1 MTTHVAMQKHE
12 DDQYLDAMSP
22 PSSANESETLQS
34 ISLSNNP
41 TNFQSRFP
49 PAMSDIDHDDD
60 GSFMDDEDMGGDS
73 HEERSGTV
81 SSPDFHL
88 CCFRFRPIL
97 WICSS
102 FKNYCEFSLRSLGR
116 MVPFFYF
123 YTF

>member
-1 MTTHVAMQKHE
+1 MQKHE
-12 DDQYLDAMSP
+12 DDQYLDGMSP

-60 GSFMDDEDMGGDS
+60 DSFMDDEDMGVDS

-81 SSPDFHL
+81 SLP
-88 CCFRFRPIL
+88 
-97 WICSS
+97 
-102 FKNYCEFSLRSLGR
+102 YFSLYYLHFCPHYVDVQQLQELS
-116 MVPFFYF
+116 
-123 YTF
+123 

>member
-1 MTTHVAMQKHE
+1 MTACIEMQKNE
-12 DDQYLDAMSP
+12 DDQYLEGMSP

-41 TNFQSRFP
+41 ANFQSRFP

-60 GSFMDDEDMGGDS
+60 DSFMDDEDMGGES

-88 CCFRFRPIL
+88 QFFFFFFPYREDLWQLQELL
-97 WICSS
+97 WIGR
-102 FKNYCEFSLRSLGR
+102 RSARVG
-116 MVPFFYF
+116 PK
-123 YTF
+123 